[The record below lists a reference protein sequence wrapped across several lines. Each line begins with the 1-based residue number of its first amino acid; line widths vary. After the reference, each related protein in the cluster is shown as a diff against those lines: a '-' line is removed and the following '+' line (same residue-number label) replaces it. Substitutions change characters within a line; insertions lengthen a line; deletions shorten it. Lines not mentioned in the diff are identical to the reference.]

1 MSMSFT
7 HFMPVSRPD
16 TASIARH
23 TATAARGVMSSAS
36 SAEAGSSRRLIYNP
50 PSGEAKERPMRPRP
64 ALCESATS
72 AVPARAS
79 AASSSA
85 VFVEA
90 VPAVKRMS

>member
-1 MSMSFT
+1 
-7 HFMPVSRPD
+7 
-16 TASIARH
+16 
-23 TATAARGVMSSAS
+23 
-36 SAEAGSSRRLIYNP
+36 
-50 PSGEAKERPMRPRP
+50 MRPRP

-90 VPAVKRMS
+90 VPGGKAYVIARRGGAEEVKVKHRITRLW